1 VRIGNAGGARFGQAR
16 CGVARQVGH
25 GLVRQGVEWQGRNGM
40 ARNGAARSGLAWQG
54 RLGMVWRGTARSGA
68 AGNFNE
74 RDCMKYAFRDGSR
87 VSNISPQVVG
97 NELDR
102 IHEKHG
108 ALKPTNV
115 VEEARPEEAPLHP
128 VFEWNDSIAAEEWR
142 LHTARNLI
150 RSVQV
155 ITSDNQKESVYV
167 SVVTEHREREYQ
179 PLAVVAKSPDLYA
192 EAVYEAQQR
201 IKAAKKSLDDL
212 QRAAEHS
219 GMESAQREAIKAAS
233 EAIATASNAVE
244 VL

>member
-1 VRIGNAGGARFGQAR
+1 LQSYNQGWLGSARLGLERRGKARQAR
-16 CGVARQVGH
+16 LGTDG
-25 GLVRQGVEWQGRNGM
+25 QGKAKQGRIGM
-40 ARNGAARSGLAWQG
+40 ARQGQAGQG
-54 RLGMVWRGTARSGA
+54 RIGMVWRGTARSGA

-128 VFEWNDSIAAEEWR
+128 VFEWNDSIAAGEWR

-167 SVVTEHREREYQ
+167 SVVTEQREREYQ

-192 EAVYEAQQR
+192 EAVYDAQQR

>member
-1 VRIGNAGGARFGQAR
+1 
-16 CGVARQVGH
+16 
-25 GLVRQGVEWQGRNGM
+25 
-40 ARNGAARSGLAWQG
+40 
-54 RLGMVWRGTARSGA
+54 
-68 AGNFNE
+68 
-74 RDCMKYAFRDGSR
+74 MKYAFRDGSR

-97 NELDR
+97 NELGR

-128 VFEWNDSIAAEEWR
+128 AFEWNDSIAAEEWR

-155 ITSDNQKESVYV
+155 ITSDNQKEAVYV
-167 SVVTEHREREYQ
+167 SVVTEQKEREYQ

-212 QRAAEHS
+212 ERAAENT
-219 GMESAQREAIKAAS
+219 GMQSVHRQAIKTAS